1 MMKKILI
8 QTFCCLLIVFTFMV
22 AESSTVPEVQRGTE
36 AVLNYMSVDYTRE
49 DIMAV
54 AGKASDAMVSYGEPI
69 DKKFEGDET
78 LVYAVGGG
86 KVTAVGENEE
96 IGKYVRIT
104 HGNKAESL
112 YGNLKTVKVN
122 KMSNVKRG
130 EIIGIY
136 SKEDGKEFYYSFNE
150 F

>member
-1 MMKKILI
+1 MRKILI

-54 AGKASDAMVSYGEPI
+54 AGKASDALSSYGEPI
-69 DKKFEGDET
+69 DEKYSGSET

-86 KVTAVGENEE
+86 EVTAVGENEE
-96 IGKYVRIT
+96 IGKYIKIT

-112 YGNLKTVKVN
+112 YGNLKTVKVTTMN
-122 KMSNVKRG
+122 NVKKG
-130 EIIGIY
+130 QIIGTY

>member
-1 MMKKILI
+1 MKRILI

-22 AESSTVPEVQRGTE
+22 ADRSTIPEVQRGTE
-36 AVLNYMSVDYTRE
+36 AVLNYMSVDYTSA
-49 DIMAV
+49 DIMA
-54 AGKASDAMVSYGEPI
+54 AADKASDALVSYGEPI
-69 DKKFEGDET
+69 DKEYEGDET

-96 IGKYVRIT
+96 IGKYIRIT
-104 HGNKAESL
+104 HGDKAESL

-122 KMSNVKRG
+122 KMNNVKKG

-136 SKEDGKEFYYSFNE
+136 SKEKGNEFYYSFKE